1 MYLLVFDLTKP
12 DTLKAIHDTWLPE
25 IQHHTPGVPYVLVGM
40 YKTARDNILENDHG
54 TTDAVITP
62 SQVRQQTN
70 VA

>member
-25 IQHHTPGVPYVLVGM
+25 IQHYTPGIPYVLVGIS
-40 YKTARDNILENDHG
+40 KTARDDILEKTHG
-54 TTDAVITP
+54 AADAVITP
-62 SQVRQQTN
+62 SQVRQHTN